1 MMEEA
6 DIIEEFIENLKRHAN
21 CKTAYFQPSCNRIKV
36 ITQNNES
43 KVLTVKNLNKRR
55 KEALDRP
62 DSSLWARVRASF
74 LETCDA
80 AIAFLEGKH
89 PGPHD
94 VAEASDTT
102 QGEEHEEEEQGAED
116 KEEDEREEEQGDED
130 KDEHEKEE
138 QGAEDEAEDAHEHVV
153 PEGPP

>member
-1 MMEEA
+1 M
-6 DIIEEFIENLKRHAN
+6 
-21 CKTAYFQPSCNRIKV
+21 
-36 ITQNNES
+36 
-43 KVLTVKNLNKRR
+43 
-55 KEALDRP
+55 
-62 DSSLWARVRASF
+62 RVRSSF

-80 AIAFLEGKH
+80 AITFLEGEH
-89 PGPHD
+89 PGPDD

-116 KEEDEREEEQGDED
+116 KEEDEHEEEEQGDED